1 VAARDATH
9 GVLTR
14 KPPAAE
20 LQVQRNFSMAVFSAV
35 KVGDSLQQALDSFFG
50 FLPNLLGFLVIL
62 VIGYIVAR
70 VVKGILIKV
79 LDKVGLDRALHS
91 GHTGQYVEKLSPG
104 ASPSR
109 LIGSVAF
116 WFLFLGAISLAVS
129 ALKIP
134 ALTTFVS
141 AIYGYLPNVI
151 AAVII
156 FVVAGAI
163 AGAVATLVT
172 RTMGDTPTGKLV
184 ASIVPVLIMAIAAFM
199 ILNQLQIAP
208 AIVTITYAVLLG
220 SLGLGM
226 ALAFGLGGRDT
237 AAQLVAGAYDK
248 GQEQTGRFKRDV
260 QVGKDRGREQGLA
273 AKDNLQS
280 SSGGSDTA
288 ARRARS

>member
-1 VAARDATH
+1 MT
-9 GVLTR
+9 L
-14 KPPAAE
+14 
-20 LQVQRNFSMAVFSAV
+20 LSAV
-35 KVGDSLQQALDSFFG
+35 KVGDSVQQALDRFFG

-70 VVKGILIKV
+70 VVKGILTKV
-79 LDKVGLDRALHS
+79 LEKVGLDRALHS
-91 GHTGQYVEKLSPG
+91 GHTGQYVEKVSPG
-104 ASPSR
+104 ARPSR
-109 LIGSVAF
+109 LVGSIAF

-129 ALKIP
+129 ALKIA

-226 ALAFGLGGRDT
+226 ALAFGLGGRET
-237 AAQLVAGAYDK
+237 AAQLVAGAYDR
-248 GQEQTGRFKRDV
+248 GQEQKGQVKRDM
-260 QVGKDRGREQGLA
+260 QVGKERGREQASA
-273 AKDNLQS
+273 AKDKLD
-280 SSGGSDTA
+280 SGNGKSDAA
-288 ARRARS
+288 ARRVRP

>member
-1 VAARDATH
+1 VERVT
-9 GVLTR
+9 
-14 KPPAAE
+14 PAE
-20 LQVQRNFSMAVFSAV
+20 LKFKETSSMALFSAV
-35 KVGDSLQQALDSFFG
+35 KVGDSVQQALNSFFG
-50 FLPNLLGFLVIL
+50 FLPNLLGFLIIL

-70 VVKGILIKV
+70 VVKGLVTK
-79 LDKVGLDRALHS
+79 LLEKVGLDRALHS
-91 GHTGQYVEKLSPG
+91 GQTGQYVEKLSPG

-109 LIGSVAF
+109 LVGSIAF
-116 WFLFLGAISLAVS
+116 WFLFLGAVSLAVS
-129 ALKIP
+129 ALKIA

-163 AGAVATLVT
+163 AGAVATLVA

-226 ALAFGLGGRDT
+226 ALAFGLGGRET

-248 GQEQTGRFKRDV
+248 GQENKGQVKRDM
-260 QVGKDRGREQGLA
+260 QVGKDRGTEQAKA
-273 AKDNLQS
+273 AKDNLDNGQ
-280 SSGGSDTA
+280 GSA
-288 ARRARS
+288 ASLRARP

>member
-1 VAARDATH
+1 MSLIAAVEIT
-9 GVLTR
+9 
-14 KPPAAE
+14 
-20 LQVQRNFSMAVFSAV
+20 
-35 KVGDSLQQALDSFFG
+35 DSLQQALDGFFG

-70 VVKGILIKV
+70 VVKGVLTKV
-79 LDKVGLDRALHS
+79 LTKVGLDRALHS
-91 GHTGQYVEKLSPG
+91 GQTGQYVEKVSPG
-104 ASPSR
+104 ASPSK
-109 LIGSVAF
+109 LVGSIAF

-156 FVVAGAI
+156 FVIAGAI
-163 AGAVATLVT
+163 AAAVATLVT
-172 RTMGDTPTGKLV
+172 KTMGDTPTGKLV
-184 ASIVPVLIMAIAAFM
+184 GSVAPLLIMAIATFM

-226 ALAFGLGGRDT
+226 ALAFGLGGRET
-237 AAQLVAGAYDK
+237 AAQLVSGAYDK
-248 GQEQTGRFKRDV
+248 GQQQKGQVKQDMQTGKE
-260 QVGKDRGREQGLA
+260 RGQEQA
-273 AKDNLQS
+273 QQAKDKAGQNDGQAP
-280 SSGGSDTA
+280 SGSL
-288 ARRARS
+288 RA